1 MGRHRLHPH
10 PPRGRAGGPRVC
22 HTRLEPQTIAGPRQV
37 CYSHVWASPWTGAPP
52 RCGRAT
58 PPSSSSS
65 SESSRP
71 TKLLYTNVQI
81 GYHSLHTCSTWF
93 RNVLWI
99 PHNPG
104 TKRTY
109 YSTTQA
115 NPAGIPGQHSQHMVL
130 QQALGQQPPP
140 IQRTL
145 SRLGLPPHPP
155 SPDHPG
161 PTILGSLGMG
171 DHPSASCRR
180 VKSRRS
186 SEPNFVSQPSAA
198 AAPPPLRRLSC
209 GGPPRRAESV
219 RSGVSSEPL
228 TLTL

>member
-1 MGRHRLHPH
+1 M
-10 PPRGRAGGPRVC
+10 V
-22 HTRLEPQTIAGPRQV
+22 
-37 CYSHVWASPWTGAPP
+37 
-52 RCGRAT
+52 
-58 PPSSSSS
+58 
-65 SESSRP
+65 
-71 TKLLYTNVQI
+71 
-81 GYHSLHTCSTWF
+81 GYHAPHDSYATRFRYPSLSIY
-93 RNVLWI
+93 VD
-99 PHNPG
+99 
-104 TKRTY
+104 
-109 YSTTQA
+109 QA
-115 NPAGIPGQHSQHMVL
+115 NPAGIPGQHSQHSQHMVL
-130 QQALGQQPPP
+130 QQALGQPPPP